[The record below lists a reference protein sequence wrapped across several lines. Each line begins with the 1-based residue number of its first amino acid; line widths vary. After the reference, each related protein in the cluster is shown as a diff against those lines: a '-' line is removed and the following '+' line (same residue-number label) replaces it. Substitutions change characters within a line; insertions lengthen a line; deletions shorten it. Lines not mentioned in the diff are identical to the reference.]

1 MVPAHAGAGITE
13 NAVMSTD
20 PDLVE
25 QAKELLETLQGEEA
39 QS

>member
-1 MVPAHAGAGITE
+1 
-13 NAVMSTD
+13 MSTD

-25 QAKELLETLQGEEA
+25 QAKQLLETLQGEEA